1 MTASM
6 FLAGVILFGLLIA
19 QLYKVYEADKEYK
32 QALDEYLRLKSRNK
46 RK

>member
-6 FLAGVILFGLLIA
+6 FLAGVILFGLLAA

-32 QALDEYLRLKSRNK
+32 EALDEYLRTKK
-46 RK
+46 K